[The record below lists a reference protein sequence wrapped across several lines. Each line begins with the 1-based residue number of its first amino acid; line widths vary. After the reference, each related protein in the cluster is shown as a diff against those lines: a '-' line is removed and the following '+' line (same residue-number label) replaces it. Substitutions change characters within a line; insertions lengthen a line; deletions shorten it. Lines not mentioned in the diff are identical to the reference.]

1 MTMTY
6 DGVLVMPS
14 SYAVMDEDEMCY
26 LEGGVPRNVN
36 WIVYPID
43 FVCTCIGLNA
53 SAIAGC
59 AAGVIAK
66 WAAKKWAVVAA
77 SSVIQNLLGAAG
89 VSVITGVIQRATG
102 NNKVLSLITRCL
114 SFGGIIGLMVD
125 CNDGSI
131 DGKFNSPI

>member
-36 WIVYPID
+36 WIAYPID

-89 VSVITGVIQRATG
+89 

-125 CNDGSI
+125 CNDGNI